1 MDLAL
6 SLSSS
11 SSSSSSTTLSLS
23 PTTIAAAAATS
34 SPPPPPPTTTV
45 TSVTTSQ
52 PLSLPPATSSPP
64 STTTPTSILP
74 TSIITLQPL
83 PPTLPPTAATTGPKD
98 GWELERKHIFI
109 LSSSGKPIF
118 SRYGDEQELVTTFGL
133 LQAVISITTTTS
145 SSNSNNNI
153 DQIKMIRAGNR
164 KIIYY
169 LKKSIY
175 FILITS
181 TNESEIIL
189 IKHLK
194 FLNKIILLVLT
205 SKVYDIYKKNSS
217 ADIRDLLGI
226 DTLKLIS
233 SSCCEILTPTSIV
246 YNSINSI
253 ICNKELRDDIIS
265 HLSTSVNA
273 SNAV

>member
-1 MDLAL
+1 MDIII

-11 SSSSSSTTLSLS
+11 PPTTPTSSTTTATAITSQSL
-23 PTTIAAAAATS
+23 A
-34 SPPPPPPTTTV
+34 PPPPTTSPTTTITV
-45 TSVTTSQ
+45 TAAKAITVSQ
-52 PLSLPPATSSPP
+52 PLSPSSP
-64 STTTPTSILP
+64 TPAP
-74 TSIITLQPL
+74 
-83 PPTLPPTAATTGPKD
+83 TGPKD

-133 LQAVISITTTTS
+133 LQAVISITTT
-145 SSNSNNNI
+145 SNSNNDNI

-164 KIIYY
+164 KFVYY
-169 LKKSIY
+169 LKKSLY

-181 TNESEIIL
+181 TNEPEIIL

-205 SKVYDIYKKNSS
+205 SKVYDVYKKNSC

-226 DTLKLIS
+226 DTLRLIS
-233 SSCCEILTPTSIV
+233 SSCYEILTPTNIV

>member
-1 MDLAL
+1 MDITI

-11 SSSSSSTTLSLS
+11 PSTTATS
-23 PTTIAAAAATS
+23 PTTTAITS
-34 SPPPPPPTTTV
+34 QSLSPPPPPTSPTTAI
-45 TSVTTSQ
+45 SVTAAAAMTASQ
-52 PLSLPPATSSPP
+52 SLSPSPP
-64 STTTPTSILP
+64 TPTP
-74 TSIITLQPL
+74 
-83 PPTLPPTAATTGPKD
+83 TGPKD

-133 LQAVISITTTTS
+133 LQAVISITTT
-145 SSNSNNNI
+145 SNSNNNNKNDT

-164 KIIYY
+164 KFIYY
-169 LKKSIY
+169 IKKSIY

-181 TNESEIIL
+181 TNEPEIIL

-205 SKVYDIYKKNSS
+205 SKVYDVYKKNSS

-226 DTLKLIS
+226 DTLRLIS
-233 SSCCEILTPTSIV
+233 SSCCEILTPTNII

>member
-1 MDLAL
+1 MDITI

-11 SSSSSSTTLSLS
+11 PSTTAITSQSL
-23 PTTIAAAAATS
+23 
-34 SPPPPPPTTTV
+34 SPPPPPPSSPTTTTTV
-45 TSVTTSQ
+45 TAATAMTASQ
-52 PLSLPPATSSPP
+52 PLSPSPP
-64 STTTPTSILP
+64 TPTP
-74 TSIITLQPL
+74 
-83 PPTLPPTAATTGPKD
+83 TGPKD

-133 LQAVISITTTTS
+133 LQAVISITTT
-145 SSNSNNNI
+145 SNSNNKNYNT

-164 KIIYY
+164 KFIYY
-169 LKKSIY
+169 IKKSIY

-181 TNESEIIL
+181 TNEPEIIL

-205 SKVYDIYKKNSS
+205 SKVYDVYKKNSS

-226 DTLKLIS
+226 DTLRLIS
-233 SSCCEILTPTSIV
+233 SSCCEILTPTNII

-253 ICNKELRDDIIS
+253 ICNRELRDDIIS

>member
-1 MDLAL
+1 MDLTT
-6 SLSSS
+6 SLSPSPAT
-11 SSSSSSTTLSLS
+11 STPPTTAIMTLTSVTTATTVPAKTTSTS
-23 PTTIAAAAATS
+23 PTTIITQSFTS
-34 SPPPPPPTTTV
+34 AKNTSQQLSPPTTTI
-45 TSVTTSQ
+45 STT
-52 PLSLPPATSSPP
+52 PATV
-64 STTTPTSILP
+64 T
-74 TSIITLQPL
+74 
-83 PPTLPPTAATTGPKD
+83 ATTGPKD

-145 SSNSNNNI
+145 SYTSSSNNNKNNNI

-226 DTLKLIS
+226 DTLRLIS
-233 SSCCEILTPTSIV
+233 SSCYEILTPTNIV

-253 ICNKELRDDIIS
+253 ICNKDLRDDIIS

>member
-1 MDLAL
+1 MDI
-6 SLSSS
+6 
-11 SSSSSSTTLSLS
+11 TISLS
-23 PTTIAAAAATS
+23 PSTTATS
-34 SPPPPPPTTTV
+34 PTATAITSQSLSPPPPTTSPTTTISV
-45 TSVTTSQ
+45 TSATAMTASQ
-52 PLSLPPATSSPP
+52 PL
-64 STTTPTSILP
+64 
-74 TSIITLQPL
+74 L
-83 PPTLPPTAATTGPKD
+83 PPTPPPPTTGPKD

-133 LQAVISITTTTS
+133 LQAVISITTTS
-145 SSNSNNNI
+145 NSNSNNNDT

-164 KIIYY
+164 KFIYY
-169 LKKSIY
+169 IKKSIY

-181 TNESEIIL
+181 TNEPEIIL

-205 SKVYDIYKKNSS
+205 SKVYDVYKKNSS

-226 DTLKLIS
+226 DTLRLIS
-233 SSCCEILTPTSIV
+233 SSCYEILTPTNIV

>member
-1 MDLAL
+1 MDITI

-11 SSSSSSTTLSLS
+11 PT
-23 PTTIAAAAATS
+23 PTTTAITS
-34 SPPPPPPTTTV
+34 QSLLSPPPPSSPTTAT
-45 TSVTTSQ
+45 TSVTAAIAMTASQ
-52 PLSLPPATSSPP
+52 PLSPSPP
-64 STTTPTSILP
+64 TPTP
-74 TSIITLQPL
+74 
-83 PPTLPPTAATTGPKD
+83 TGPKD

-133 LQAVISITTTTS
+133 LQAVISITTT
-145 SSNSNNNI
+145 SNSDNNNNNNT

-164 KIIYY
+164 KFIYY
-169 LKKSIY
+169 IKKSIY

-181 TNESEIIL
+181 TNEPEIIL

-205 SKVYDIYKKNSS
+205 SKVYDVYKKKSS

-226 DTLKLIS
+226 DTLRLIS
-233 SSCCEILTPTSIV
+233 SSCCEILTPTNII

-253 ICNKELRDDIIS
+253 ICNRELRDDIIS

>member
-1 MDLAL
+1 MDITI

-11 SSSSSSTTLSLS
+11 PSTTAITSQSL
-23 PTTIAAAAATS
+23 
-34 SPPPPPPTTTV
+34 SPPPPPPSSPTTTTTV
-45 TSVTTSQ
+45 TAATAMTASQ
-52 PLSLPPATSSPP
+52 PLSPSPP
-64 STTTPTSILP
+64 TPTP
-74 TSIITLQPL
+74 
-83 PPTLPPTAATTGPKD
+83 TGPKD

-133 LQAVISITTTTS
+133 LQAVISITTT
-145 SSNSNNNI
+145 SNSNNNNNT

-164 KIIYY
+164 KFIYY
-169 LKKSIY
+169 IKKSIY

-181 TNESEIIL
+181 TNEPEIIL

-205 SKVYDIYKKNSS
+205 SKVYDVYKKNSS

-226 DTLKLIS
+226 DTLRLIS
-233 SSCCEILTPTSIV
+233 SSCCEILTPTNII

-253 ICNKELRDDIIS
+253 ICNRELRDDIIS